1 MNKNKKSY
9 ITLILILAVI
19 VGVGIGA
26 VLFAK
31 KNDNKNNSTTTVQTA
46 TPVGAAKATDTA
58 PVATQTEAT
67 AKVATS
73 SAPKTCSGT
82 LTKAETEGPY
92 YTAGSPAKTD
102 FSLDDPAGEVI
113 TISGYV
119 FDATCK
125 PVANAFLDL
134 WHANSAGA
142 YDNSGYT
149 LRGHFQ
155 ADANGYYSVK
165 TVIAGKYPGR
175 TEHWHIKVARDSNLS
190 GALTTQLFPP
200 GGQSQEGD
208 GIFDASLLVNDF
220 NQNIDGTRTA
230 HFNFVIN

>member
-1 MNKNKKSY
+1 VNKKLY
-9 ITLILILAVI
+9 ITLALIIAAI
-19 VGVGIGA
+19 ATVGVGTI
-26 VLFAK
+26 VL
-31 KNDNKNNSTTTVQTA
+31 NQRNNSKSNSATTIQTTT
-46 TPVGAAKATDTA
+46 PVNTAKAAETTPTIA
-58 PVATQTEAT
+58 QPETP

-119 FDATCK
+119 FDGACK
-125 PVANAFLDL
+125 PVANAYLDL

-175 TEHWHIKVARDSNLS
+175 TEHWHIKVALDSSLS

-208 GIFDASLLVNDF
+208 SVFDASLLVNDF